1 MVLWNFDQL
10 WKKLRKFYN
19 EKNYGNVPK
28 ELKVVNKFIALKL
41 GFTLENYGTI
51 EKLWYYSKL

>member
-1 MVLWNFDQL
+1 MLDDQ
-10 WKKLRKFYN
+10 KLRKFDN

-28 ELKVVNKFIALKL
+28 ELEVVNKFIALKL

-51 EKLWYYSKL
+51 EKRWYYSKL